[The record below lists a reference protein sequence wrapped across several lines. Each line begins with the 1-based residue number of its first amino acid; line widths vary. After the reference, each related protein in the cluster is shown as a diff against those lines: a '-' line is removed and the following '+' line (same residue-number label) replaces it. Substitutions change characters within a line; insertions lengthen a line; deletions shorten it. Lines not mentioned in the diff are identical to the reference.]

1 MKSRQVTAAAVQHVF
16 VAIVF
21 AVAAD
26 GALGGTATAGAA
38 GNAGAGA
45 GAIAGTGT
53 GAGAGAG
60 VTCAAGAVGGG

>member
-26 GALGGTATAGAA
+26 GALGGTATAG
-38 GNAGAGA
+38 NAGAGA
-45 GAIAGTGT
+45 GAIAGTG
-53 GAGAGAG
+53 AGAGA
-60 VTCAAGAVGGG
+60 TCAAGAVGGG